1 MSQTAS
7 LEGVFIHDGATFE
20 ATPLARGPWSPDSQH
35 GGAPAALLMRA
46 FEGLDGCGLAI
57 ARVTYEF
64 VRPVP
69 LGHLHVDVEV
79 VRAHALRVMPAHA
92 DAPRTAEQPPPPGP
106 EGGVEN
112 DYVSDHGPTFAR
124 DALEIRFV
132 EGAFHRMGPATA
144 WFRLRKPI
152 VAGEP
157 SSPLQRLAAAGD
169 FGNGIAAAL
178 PWEQYVF
185 INPDLTLYIDRLPV
199 GDWIGLE
206 SRMIVAND
214 GIGNAESV
222 LYDRTG
228 RVGAATQSLLVAPR

>member
-1 MSQTAS
+1 MK
-7 LEGVFIHDGATFE
+7 TFAE
-20 ATPLARGPWSPDSQH
+20 RNFPGRLIAV
-35 GGAPAALLMRA
+35 
-46 FEGLDGCGLAI
+46 EGLDGSGLAI

-79 VRAHALRVMPAHA
+79 VRPGRRVQLMEGAIRTPGGTEVVRARALRVMPA
-92 DAPRTAEQPPPPGP
+92 DASVPRTAGLPPPPGP

-132 EGAFHRMGPATA
+132 DGAFYRMGPATA

-152 VAGEP
+152 VAGEV

-178 PWEQYVF
+178 HWDRYVF
-185 INPDLTLYIDRLPV
+185 INPDLTLYIDRVPV

-206 SRMIVAND
+206 SKMIVATE

-222 LYDRTG
+222 LYDRAG
-228 RVGAATQSLLVAPR
+228 RVGRAIQSLLVAPR